1 MFQKLYYKEKYP
13 NIKKVDTIIEMAE
26 KKEQHQLENLVK
38 PVNNLDTIQKN
49 EDEKVKQRV
58 V

>member
-1 MFQKLYYKEKYP
+1 MFQKLYYKEKDP

-38 PVNNLDTIQKN
+38 PDLDTIQKN